1 MLERSVTTIVN
12 QVQAMKALVN
22 EFRDYARLPASSFDA
37 LDVNALVVEVLGLYG
52 AAQESGRLHGRARAR
67 RCRRSSATARSCAR

>member
-1 MLERSVTTIVN
+1 
-12 QVQAMKALVN
+12 MKTLVN

-37 LDVNALVVEVLGLYG
+37 LDLNALVVEVLGLYG
-52 AAQESGRLHGRARAR
+52 AAQESGRLHAELGRR